1 MSPVTPVTVISIVSL
16 HVSSALAT
24 GPAWPQLCVL
34 TSWNAIQL
42 LESSK
47 VLGPLWPQM
56 DVEGTEKGEGQSTF
70 MQVKSPVSLGQ

>member
-1 MSPVTPVTVISIVSL
+1 MSPSHSCDCYLHSIPSRVLSPSNRPS
-16 HVSSALAT
+16 VASAVCADKL
-24 GPAWPQLCVL
+24 
-34 TSWNAIQL
+34 NAIQL

-56 DVEGTEKGEGQSTF
+56 DVEGAEKGEGQSTF